1 MIQTCRPLKI
11 QRRGQKSGQKTR
23 KGAEIL
29 LTVHI
34 TANDPDV
41 SAAINLD
48 DPIPLYRKAGIWL
61 ASSRSTRVLCTRLGG
76 WRTVVAASPSDM
88 DVTHL
93 NHLTTDL
100 VTQVVSGL
108 RPCIVVRD
116 VVNSLRTIRMDM
128 LQVVSIEVN
137 RGLISASGSLRPYE
151 KLWLIGRTALA
162 VVMGLPGLTPLLGR
176 IADEDEPQTL
186 VTIHLERIAVGRS
199 VAIARY
205 RSLLDIPSRDVG
217 DPAQVDLT
225 KGLSGAKLKQGQ
237 TVVEGPEGSDF
248 TLVTSRKTVVLPEAE
263 LDNKLLRFEGR
274 AASQIVAAVS
284 TNGGAIARTVQ
295 EQVARMVE
303 TRLTQERSL
312 TTSTLKEIGTSLYHD
327 LSKSYVDKVDDLA
340 YQNQLQGAELI
351 RLQDLLAQTTA
362 QSSRAE
368 LSSEAVGRQVLVLDE
383 IVSTLKDTQV

>member
-1 MIQTCRPLKI
+1 MEGLQP
-11 QRRGQKSGQKTR
+11 G
-23 KGAEIL
+23 
-29 LTVHI
+29 
-34 TANDPDV
+34 
-41 SAAINLD
+41 
-48 DPIPLYRKAGIWL
+48 
-61 ASSRSTRVLCTRLGG
+61 
-76 WRTVVAASPSDM
+76 VVYWN
-88 DVTHL
+88 VTHL
-93 NHLTTDL
+93 NHLSTDL

-137 RGLISASGSLRPYE
+137 RGLILASGSLRPYE

-237 TVVEGPEGSDF
+237 TVVEEGPDGSDF

-312 TTSTLKEIGTSLYHD
+312 ATSTLKEICTSLYHD

-340 YQNQLQGAELI
+340 YQN
-351 RLQDLLAQTTA
+351 
-362 QSSRAE
+362 
-368 LSSEAVGRQVLVLDE
+368 
-383 IVSTLKDTQV
+383 